1 MLKKTRIMTLISQF
15 TIFLTSEVGDHRGE
29 DEGEGGE
36 GEGDELPAA
45 VEPAVLAHVELL
57 PAE

>member
-1 MLKKTRIMTLISQF
+1 MTLIRPFSKF
-15 TIFLTSEVGDHRGE
+15 LLTSEVGDHRGE

-45 VEPAVLAHVELL
+45 VEPAVLADVELL
-57 PAE
+57 PAD